1 MNLRQELN
9 DLSMFNG
16 ILQNMPYNNKKTL
29 ICTAIPKE
37 KGCFGNPLGKGSN
50 CKKQSMLCTRSVRRE
65 RFKNNEILE
74 YFRLVNL
81 EKLEMTRERKEKAKQ
96 KLLTK

>member
-1 MNLRQELN
+1 
-9 DLSMFNG
+9 
-16 ILQNMPYNNKKTL
+16 
-29 ICTAIPKE
+29 
-37 KGCFGNPLGKGSN
+37 
-50 CKKQSMLCTRSVRRE
+50 MLCTRSVRRE